1 VQYNVH
7 RRLHLVL
14 RRECEAHRHRGRE
27 RQRERAFSTMEVIGC
42 ETAGS
47 NKRSSFA
54 AVLFPFSGAVGLW
67 LFVAEVQLV

>member
-1 VQYNVH
+1 V
-7 RRLHLVL
+7 
-14 RRECEAHRHRGRE
+14 RHRERE
-27 RQRERAFSTMEVIGC
+27 KDRDRAFSTMEVVGC

-54 AVLFPFSGAVGLW
+54 AVLFPSSGAVGLW

>member
-14 RRECEAHRHRGRE
+14 RKECEAE
-27 RQRERAFSTMEVIGC
+27 RERAFSTMEVVGC

-47 NKRSSFA
+47 NKLSLFA

>member
-1 VQYNVH
+1 MQYNVH

-14 RRECEAHRHRGRE
+14 RERE
-27 RQRERAFSTMEVIGC
+27 RERERERAFSTMEVVGY

-47 NKRSSFA
+47 NKLSSFA